1 MAENP
6 PGALISLLFCRDLD
20 NGVGCHRF
28 GNYLWQSKLLAC
40 VSHSVYLPDLGRAHL
55 HLTRTSMLPPGWP
68 GYRVWYPILIFP
80 GSIPWLYSLLNLVF
94 PVIESHFSGPS
105 SFEGQDCLTM
115 LAGSLCMPVPRGWL
129 WSLHLRCV
137 MPGPSS
143 VYLVPADLFFP
154 SCFSQ
159 NLIC

>member
-1 MAENP
+1 MVENP
-6 PGALISLLFCRDLD
+6 RGALISLLFCRSLD
-20 NGVGCHRF
+20 NGIGCHRF
-28 GNYLWQSKLLAC
+28 GNYDNGSCLP
-40 VSHSVYLPDLGRAHL
+40 VSPTLCTSLIQAG
-55 HLTRTSMLPPGWP
+55 LTFSSSGTSMLPPGWP
-68 GYRVWYPILIFP
+68 GHRVWYPILIFP

-105 SFEGQDCLTM
+105 SFEGQDCLTI
-115 LAGSLCMPVPRGWL
+115 LAGSLCMPVPRGWP

-137 MPGPSS
+137 MSRPSS